1 VLRILQEETWGG
13 KNGVVDQV
21 KDIGEW
27 GQHETPSL
35 RDVKEQTVRDFAEV
49 LYYTDEL

>member
-1 VLRILQEETWGG
+1 M
-13 KNGVVDQV
+13 VDQV

-27 GQHETPSL
+27 RYHETAWL
-35 RDVKEQTVRDFAEV
+35 RDVKAQTVRDFAEV